1 MAVTKPVN
9 FFDTDITKMVADF
22 KVPGLDFEAVM
33 ASQRRNVEAMTKAN
47 QLAFEGI
54 QAVARRQ
61 SEIARQ
67 LVDEANAM
75 MKEMMAQG
83 TPEEKVAK
91 QADVMRVQFEKNLAN
106 LRELSNLMSKSND
119 EASAVLSKR
128 FSEGLVE
135 LKNQVQKA
143 KKADT
148 K

>member
-9 FFDTDITKMVADF
+9 FFETDITKIVADF
-22 KVPGLDFEAVM
+22 KVTGLDLDAVM
-33 ASQRRNVEAMTKAN
+33 ASQKRNIEAMTKAN

-67 LVDEANAM
+67 LVEESNAVI
-75 MKEMMAQG
+75 KELMSQSS
-83 TPEEKVAK
+83 PQEKVAK
-91 QADVMRVQFEKNLAN
+91 QADVMRTQFEKNLAN
-106 LRELSNLMSKSND
+106 LRELTNLLSKSND

-135 LKNQVQKA
+135 LKQHVQKA
-143 KKADT
+143 KKVET

>member
-9 FFDTDITKMVADF
+9 FFETDITKMVADF
-22 KVPGLDFEAVM
+22 KVTGLDLDAVM
-33 ASQRRNVEAMTKAN
+33 ASQKRNIEAMTKAN

-67 LVDEANAM
+67 LVEESNAVI
-75 MKEMMAQG
+75 KELMSQSS
-83 TPEEKVAK
+83 PQEKVAK
-91 QADVMRVQFEKNLAN
+91 QADVMRTQFEKNLAN
-106 LRELSNLMSKSND
+106 LRELTNLLSKSND

-135 LKNQVQKA
+135 LKQHVQKA
-143 KKADT
+143 KKAET

>member
-106 LRELSNLMSKSND
+106 LRELTNLMSKSND

>member
-9 FFDTDITKMVADF
+9 FFETDITKMVADF
-22 KVPGLDFEAVM
+22 KMPGLDIEAAM
-33 ASQRRNVEAMTKAN
+33 ASQRRNIEAMTKAN

-61 SEIARQ
+61 TEIARQ
-67 LVDEANAM
+67 LVDETNAV
-75 MKEMMAQG
+75 MKELMSQG

-106 LRELSNLMSKSND
+106 LRELSNLMSKCND

-143 KKADT
+143 KKDV

>member
-1 MAVTKPVN
+1 MAVTKPIN
-9 FFDTDITKMVADF
+9 FFETDITKMVADF

-33 ASQRRNVEAMTKAN
+33 SSQRRNVEALTKAN
-47 QLAFEGI
+47 QLAFEGL

-67 LVDEANAM
+67 LVDETNAVV
-75 MKEMMAQG
+75 KELMSQG
-83 TPEEKVAK
+83 SPEEKVAK

-135 LKNQVQKA
+135 LKSQVQKA
-143 KKADT
+143 KKAET